1 MTVTLLTSQSAPA
14 TTDADALVTGVF
26 QGQDGPVL
34 TLSADEIDLMA
45 ALTALGVTG
54 KAEELTKIPTGG
66 QLPAP
71 VIVAVGLGP
80 EPGAAA
86 DRQAYLE
93 RLRRAAG
100 AAARDLTAAT
110 PGSKGRA
117 KRVAVA
123 DADALVTGVF
133 QGQDGPVL
141 TLSTDEIDLMAALTA
156 LGATGKAEELT
167 KIPTGGRM
175 SAPLI
180 VAVGLGPEPGAA
192 ADRQAYLE
200 RLRRAAGA
208 AARDLTAATP
218 GSKGRAKR
226 VAVAL
231 PAGEPDEAEAVALG
245 ALLGGYAFRKY
256 RTASAAPGDVELI
269 VHTAHDDAADRARVL
284 AGAMSLVRDLVN
296 TSPADMVPADLAAAA
311 GQAAAAH
318 GLSVQV
324 LDENEL
330 AKEGFGGILAVGMG
344 SVHPPRLVRLEYTH
358 PDAAR
363 TVVFAG
369 KGITFD
375 SGGLSLKPP
384 KAMET
389 MKADMSG
396 AAAVL
401 AALQAIAELGPA
413 VNVVGYLSLAENMP
427 GGGAQRPSDVITI
440 YGGKTVEV
448 LNTDAEGRLV
458 LADALARSE
467 SDRPSLLIDV
477 ATLTGAQTVAL
488 GNRTAGVMASDD
500 SLAAEIA
507 DAARR
512 AGEAMWPMP
521 LPEDLRK
528 GLDST
533 VADIANV
540 SGDRSGG
547 MLVAGLFLRE
557 FVPAGVRWAHLDIA
571 GPAYNDGGPYGYVT
585 KGGTGAAV
593 RTLVQIAADVA
604 EGKLAGSPA
613 DGK

>member
-14 TTDADALVTGVF
+14 ATDADALVTGVF
-26 QGQDGPVL
+26 QGSDGPV
-34 TLSADEIDLMA
+34 
-45 ALTALGVTG
+45 
-54 KAEELTKIPTGG
+54 P
-66 QLPAP
+66 
-71 VIVAVGLGP
+71 
-80 EPGAAA
+80 
-86 DRQAYLE
+86 
-93 RLRRAAG
+93 
-100 AAARDLTAAT
+100 
-110 PGSKGRA
+110 
-117 KRVAVA
+117 
-123 DADALVTGVF
+123 
-133 QGQDGPVL
+133 

-156 LGATGKAEELT
+156 LGATGKAEEIT
-167 KIPTGGRM
+167 KILTAGRL
-175 SAPLI
+175 ATPVI

-192 ADRQAYLE
+192 DTGPAKRQAYLE
-200 RLRRAAGA
+200 RLRRASGA
-208 AARDLTAATP
+208 AARDLTSASQ
-218 GSKGRAKR
+218 GQAKR
-226 VAVAL
+226 IAVAL

-245 ALLGGYAFRKY
+245 ALLGGYSFRKY
-256 RTASAAPGDVELI
+256 RTTMGAPGDVEQILY
-269 VHTAHDDAADRARVL
+269 TRQEDAVGRARIL
-284 AGAMSLVRDLVN
+284 ADAMTLVRDLVN
-296 TSPADMVPADLAAAA
+296 TAPADMLPADLAAAA
-311 GQAAAAH
+311 EQVAAAH
-318 GLSVQV
+318 GLGVQV
-324 LDENEL
+324 LGEHEL

-344 SVHPPRLVRLEYTH
+344 STHAPRLVRLEYTH
-358 PDAAR
+358 PDAVR

-375 SGGLSLKPP
+375 SGGLSLKPS
-384 KAMET
+384 KSMET

-401 AALQAIAELGPA
+401 AAVQAVAEFGPA
-413 VNVVGYLSLAENMP
+413 VNVVGYLPLAENMP

-458 LADALARSE
+458 LADALARSGA
-467 SDRPSLLIDV
+467 DGPSLLIDV
-477 ATLTGAQTVAL
+477 ATLTGAQLVAL
-488 GNRTAGVMASDD
+488 GSRTAGVMASDD

-507 DAARR
+507 DAAGR

-528 GLDST
+528 GLDSN

-571 GPAYNDGGPYGYVT
+571 GPAYNDGGPYGYVA

-604 EGKLAGSPA
+604 EGKLAGSSA